1 MMILRYLTVAGGL
14 ILIVLIARQLLS
26 RRQQRAVHEVVTL
39 FAKILLIAS
48 LLMAVFLYVKRL

>member
-1 MMILRYLTVAGGL
+1 MTILRYLTVAGGL

-26 RRQQRAVHEVVTL
+26 RRQQRAVHEFVTL